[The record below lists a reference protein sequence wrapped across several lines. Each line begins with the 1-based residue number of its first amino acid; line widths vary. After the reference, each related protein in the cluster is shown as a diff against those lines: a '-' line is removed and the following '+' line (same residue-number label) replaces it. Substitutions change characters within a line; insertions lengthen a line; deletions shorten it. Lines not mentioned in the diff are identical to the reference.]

1 MHLEDRIKN
10 GMTFYEHGHTDPI
23 DIEQE
28 KELEA
33 QRRHCKEVMF
43 DYNNTRPSENV
54 KKKEILKGILGHCTD
69 RVFIESPVH
78 MSYGNHVHLGDQFYA
93 NFNLVIIDDMD
104 CILAIR
110 S

>member
-43 DYNNTRPSENV
+43 DYNNTSRVRAKNAGFE
-54 KKKEILKGILGHCTD
+54 EISNPAFLMLFVTVQYLH
-69 RVFIESPVH
+69 
-78 MSYGNHVHLGDQFYA
+78 SYVPK
-93 NFNLVIIDDMD
+93 
-104 CILAIR
+104 CI
-110 S
+110 

>member
-43 DYNNTRPSENV
+43 DYNNTR
-54 KKKEILKGILGHCTD
+54 
-69 RVFIESPVH
+69 RAR
-78 MSYGNHVHLGDQFYA
+78 M
-93 NFNLVIIDDMD
+93 
-104 CILAIR
+104 
-110 S
+110 

>member
-54 KKKEILKGILGHCTD
+54 KKKEILKENTA
-69 RVFIESPVH
+69 PVKVVSAVCQSVGLLH
-78 MSYGNHVHLGDQFYA
+78 QPMSMGRPL
-93 NFNLVIIDDMD
+93 
-104 CILAIR
+104 R
-110 S
+110 R

>member
-54 KKKEILKGILGHCTD
+54 KKKEIRKI
-69 RVFIESPVH
+69 V
-78 MSYGNHVHLGDQFYA
+78 
-93 NFNLVIIDDMD
+93 FNLSDV
-104 CILAIR
+104 CIAAGTILWAAGNSR
-110 S
+110 ALYGPCVY

>member
-54 KKKEILKGILGHCTD
+54 KKKEILKGFSGIVRTVCLLKVRYICLT
-69 RVFIESPVH
+69 VIMFIWGISFMPI
-78 MSYGNHVHLGDQFYA
+78 S
-93 NFNLVIIDDMD
+93 IW
-104 CILAIR
+104 
-110 S
+110 SS

>member
-69 RVFIESPVH
+69 PV
-78 MSYGNHVHLGDQFYA
+78 SYTHLDVYKRQI
-93 NFNLVIIDDMD
+93 VII
-104 CILAIR
+104 AITIQ
-110 S
+110 

>member
-33 QRRHCKEVMF
+33 AETSLQRSDV
-43 DYNNTRPSENV
+43 
-54 KKKEILKGILGHCTD
+54 
-69 RVFIESPVH
+69 
-78 MSYGNHVHLGDQFYA
+78 
-93 NFNLVIIDDMD
+93 
-104 CILAIR
+104 
-110 S
+110 

>member
-33 QRRHCKEVMF
+33 QRRHCKICF
-43 DYNNTRPSENV
+43 LLR
-54 KKKEILKGILGHCTD
+54 
-69 RVFIESPVH
+69 SPQRYPQNQTLL
-78 MSYGNHVHLGDQFYA
+78 SKL
-93 NFNLVIIDDMD
+93 L
-104 CILAIR
+104 
-110 S
+110 